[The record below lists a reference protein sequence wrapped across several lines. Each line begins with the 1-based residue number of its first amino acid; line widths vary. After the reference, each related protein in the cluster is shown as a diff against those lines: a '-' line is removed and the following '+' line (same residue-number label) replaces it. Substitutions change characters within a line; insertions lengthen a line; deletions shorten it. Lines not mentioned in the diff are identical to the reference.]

1 MLATKVT
8 CTEKVRANAQ
18 KEEEVEND
26 EFSSSMSIYIF
37 CLNLKYAWQ
46 LSPTLARRLE
56 LMLRRCWLQEW
67 ATTSATTSNY
77 LYSSIVYKILFI
89 LEEII
94 YLGEL
99 LSTLEV
105 GDYELLSNM
114 VEMVV
119 VE

>member
-1 MLATKVT
+1 MTTVLSTKDMVS
-8 CTEKVRANAQ
+8 A
-18 KEEEVEND
+18 EEVEANVKKVLVTR
-26 EFSSSMSIYIF
+26 MGYNF
-37 CLNLKYAWQ
+37 CYYF
-46 LSPTLARRLE
+46 
-56 LMLRRCWLQEW
+56 
-67 ATTSATTSNY
+67 NY

-94 YLGEL
+94 YLCKL

-105 GDYELLSNM
+105 GDYEFLSNM

>member
-1 MLATKVT
+1 MSIIIFCSISASTCYVETVASVLAIKNV
-8 CTEKVRANAQ
+8 VSA
-18 KEEEVEND
+18 EEVEVNIKTVLVTR
-26 EFSSSMSIYIF
+26 MGYNF
-37 CLNLKYAWQ
+37 CYYF
-46 LSPTLARRLE
+46 
-56 LMLRRCWLQEW
+56 
-67 ATTSATTSNY
+67 NY

-89 LEEII
+89 VEETI
-94 YLGEL
+94 YLGKL

>member
-1 MLATKVT
+1 MGY
-8 CTEKVRANAQ
+8 N
-18 KEEEVEND
+18 
-26 EFSSSMSIYIF
+26 F
-37 CLNLKYAWQ
+37 CYCL
-46 LSPTLARRLE
+46 
-56 LMLRRCWLQEW
+56 
-67 ATTSATTSNY
+67 NY

-89 LEEII
+89 LEVTI
-94 YLGEL
+94 YLGKL